1 MEERRRVD
9 DAFMEKFFKLEAA
22 VQRLTEHERDDRPK
36 YERWH
41 KEIID
46 QLVELGKLRLELSNG
61 RLTAL
66 EGRPILVQ
74 LTEKEIKILF
84 DEWGKA
90 WSEALAG
97 RLSLKLILSVAGTAS
112 AIVTA
117 ILIAAILAYFK
128 FKIGR

>member
-9 DAFMEKFFKLEAA
+9 DAFMEKVFKLESA

-128 FKIGR
+128 FKTGR